1 MSARN
6 SSLLTCQKRLAA
18 VSIKALFSMRS
29 LTMLQIMRVLTPIAF
44 GLFLTSCVSNSSAPR
59 AFEDAVTNVYI
70 GMSKTE
76 FESVMR
82 EVNEKTKR
90 RLKRRSEAY
99 KRNGSLYEISY
110 IRSGWVSDGA
120 STDDEYTPY
129 LFQDGTLIGY
139 GWTAVG
145 GKKTDS
151 ADIAR
156 AKAGATRVDVKQT
169 TNVDTRP
176 KDYFKCKKDGGDS
189 YFC

>member
-1 MSARN
+1 M
-6 SSLLTCQKRLAA
+6 LKFLVTPFL
-18 VSIKALFSMRS
+18 LFS
-29 LTMLQIMRVLTPIAF
+29 LIALN
-44 GLFLTSCVSNSSAPR
+44 GCSSAAPR
-59 AFEDAVTNVYI
+59 AYDDAVQNVYV
-70 GMSKTE
+70 GMDKRE
-76 FESVMR
+76 FDIAMR
-82 EVNEKTKR
+82 EVHDKTR
-90 RLKRRSEAY
+90 RKHRRRSEAY
-99 KRNGSLYEISY
+99 QRNGMLYEIVY
-110 IRSGWVSDGA
+110 VRSSNVSDDA
-120 STDDEYTPY
+120 NTDDEYTPY

-151 ADIAR
+151 ADIER